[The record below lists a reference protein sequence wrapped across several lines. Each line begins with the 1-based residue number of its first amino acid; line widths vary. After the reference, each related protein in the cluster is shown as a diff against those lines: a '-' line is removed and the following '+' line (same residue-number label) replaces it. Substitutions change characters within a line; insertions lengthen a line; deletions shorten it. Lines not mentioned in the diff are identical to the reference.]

1 MCCLG
6 HSGSP
11 LGVHTGAGL
20 WSQSQGSIIPF
31 WRINRKYQTVRPEL
45 ASIGRSFGATLETS
59 SSKVSPLQEKVDEGG
74 FSLIEI
80 KTAEILP
87 PSLGRTILPPKEHSG
102 TWFPLLH
109 LPAQGPCH
117 PVSGK
122 QLSGL
127 SWPVKRILTSLT

>member
-31 WRINRKYQTVRPEL
+31 WGINRKYQTLRPEL
-45 ASIGRSFGATLETS
+45 ASIGRSLGTTLETS
-59 SSKVSPLQEKVDEGG
+59 SSKISPLQEKVVEEG

-80 KTAEILP
+80 KTAEVLP
-87 PSLGRTILPPKEHSG
+87 PSLGWTVLPPKEHSG
-102 TWFPLLH
+102 PWFPLLH
-109 LPAQGPCH
+109 LPVQGPCH
-117 PVSGK
+117 PVCGK

-127 SWPVKRILTSLT
+127 SRPVERILTSLT